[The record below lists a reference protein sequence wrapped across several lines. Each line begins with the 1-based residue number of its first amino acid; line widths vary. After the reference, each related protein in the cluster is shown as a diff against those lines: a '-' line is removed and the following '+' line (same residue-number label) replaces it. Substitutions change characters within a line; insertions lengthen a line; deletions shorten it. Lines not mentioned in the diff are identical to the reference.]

1 MPPPNGVGEKQYLFA
16 KISLFFHE
24 LHSLTTQFL
33 DLQADGAAGGRD
45 GGISNCIPSAIVEA
59 QESAIPRVFVR
70 YRRGPVHDWGENVT
84 ALQETPLVPSLRF
97 SRFSAP
103 VSIC

>member
-16 KISLFFHE
+16 KISLFFH
-24 LHSLTTQFL
+24 
-33 DLQADGAAGGRD
+33 DGGRD